1 MGCLLTSDYTASCST
16 KKKKNGLKGDVYLL
30 NLVDANGVRL
40 AYTETGFTVSDI
52 TVQSGSQAYKLTGSQ
67 LMHTYGSSVSVPT
80 QGNQF
85 YMQNLVLKL
94 IDDTDA
100 DLAFIDEVVR
110 STGLVAV
117 IETYN
122 SQFIILGMEN
132 GLRAVEG
139 DMFALDVDP
148 AADVST
154 SIALSSYE
162 DYSKKLFFDTDY
174 ATTKAKLEGYLTPA
188 A

>member
-1 MGCLLTSDYTASCST
+1 MGCLVTSDYTATCST

-30 NLVDANGVRL
+30 NLVDANGVKL

-52 TVQSGSQAYKLTGSQ
+52 TVQSGSQAYKLAGSE
-67 LMHTYGSSVSVPT
+67 LMHTYGASVSVPT
-80 QGNQF
+80 RGNQF

-94 IDDTDA
+94 IEDTDT
-100 DLAFIDEVVR
+100 DLAFVDEVVR
-110 STGLVAV
+110 AEGMVAV

-122 SQFIILGMEN
+122 GKFLILGMEN
-132 GLRAVEG
+132 GLRAIEG
-139 DMFALDVDP
+139 DMFNLDVDP

-154 SIALSSYE
+154 SIALTSYE
-162 DYSKKLFFDTDY
+162 DYSKKYFFDTDY
-174 ATTKAKLEGYLTPA
+174 ATTKAKLEGYLVPA

>member
-1 MGCLLTSDYTASCST
+1 MGCLLASDYTATCGT
-16 KKKKNGLKGDVYLL
+16 KKKKNGLRGDVYLL
-30 NLVDANGVRL
+30 NLVDANGVKL
-40 AYTETGFTVSDI
+40 AYTESGFTVSDI
-52 TVQSGSQAYKLTGSQ
+52 TVQSGSQAYKLAGSQ
-67 LMHTYGSSVSVPT
+67 LMHTYGASVATPT
-80 QGNQF
+80 QGNQY

-100 DLAFIDEVVR
+100 DLAFIDELVR
-110 STGLVAV
+110 SEGLVAV

-132 GLRAVEG
+132 GLKAVEG

-148 AADVST
+148 GADVST
-154 SIALSSYE
+154 SVTLSSYE